1 MREKAN
7 AMVLASFAADSLALG
22 VHWVYNTALIDKQ
35 YGRVT
40 HLLKPSGES
49 YHPTKER
56 GELTHY
62 GDQALLLLNNLAGNS
77 GFNLEDFAR
86 AWQDFFKSYKGY
98 IDKATRNTLEN
109 FQSGKGPRESGSP
122 SSELGGA
129 ARISPLVYLYRDD
142 MDGLVAASRAQT
154 AMTHNNPY
162 VIDSAEFFARVAS
175 KVLHGPPPGTAIK
188 SVVDEHFNKAPYNQ
202 WVSEGLASA
211 KMETR
216 KAISG
221 FGQMCDTGAA
231 FPAVI
236 HLLAR
241 YEDNL
246 KEALVENVMAG
257 GDSAARG
264 MVTGMILGAYLGM
277 EAIPADW
284 LADLKNREAIMG
296 MLDRINPE
304 GK

>member
-1 MREKAN
+1 
-7 AMVLASFAADSLALG
+7 MVLASFAADSLALG
-22 VHWVYNTALIDKQ
+22 VHWIYDTALIDKQ
-35 YGRVT
+35 HGRVE
-40 HLLKPSGES
+40 HFLKPSGES

-62 GDQALLLLNNLAGNS
+62 GDQTLRLLDTLAGS
-77 GFNLEDFAR
+77 SAFNLEDFAQG
-86 AWQDFFKSYKGY
+86 WQDFCKTYQGY
-98 IDKATRNTLEN
+98 MDQATRKTLEN
-109 FQSGKGPRESGSP
+109 FQNGKDPHESGS
-122 SSELGGA
+122 SSSDLGGA
-129 ARISPLVYLYRDD
+129 ARISPLVFLYRDD

-154 AMTHNNPY
+154 VMTHNHRQ
-162 VIDSAEFFARVAS
+162 VSDSAEFFARVAS
-175 KVLHGPPPGTAIK
+175 KVLHRTPPGIAIK
-188 SVVDEHFNKAPYNQ
+188 SVVDENFNKAPYTQ
-202 WVSEGLASA
+202 WVSEGFASA

-216 KAISG
+216 AAISG
-221 FGQMCDTGAA
+221 FGQMCETGAA

-264 MVTGMILGAYLGM
+264 MVAGMILGAYLGM
-277 EAIPADW
+277 DAIPADW
-284 LADLKNREAIMG
+284 LADLKNRNAIMRV
-296 MLDRINPE
+296 LDRIDSE

>member
-1 MREKAN
+1 MKENAK

-22 VHWVYNTALIDKQ
+22 VHWVYDTALIDKQ
-35 YGRVT
+35 HGRVA
-40 HLLKPSGES
+40 HFLKPSNES

-62 GDQALLLLNNLAGNS
+62 GDQALKLLGTLSRGS
-77 GFNLEDFAR
+77 GFNLEAFAQG
-86 AWQDFFKSYKGY
+86 WQDFFKTYQGY
-98 IDKATRNTLEN
+98 MDQATRKTLEN
-109 FQSGKGPRESGSP
+109 FQKGKGPRESGSP
-122 SSELGGA
+122 SSDLGGA
-129 ARISPLVYLYRDD
+129 ARISPLVYFYRDD
-142 MDGLVAASRAQT
+142 VEGLVAASRAQT
-154 AMTHNNPY
+154 AMTHNQLQ
-162 VIDSAEFFARVAS
+162 VIDSAEFFARVAA
-175 KVLHGPPPGTAIK
+175 KVHHGTPPKIAIK
-188 SVVDEHFNKAPYNQ
+188 SVVDEHFNKAPYHQ
-202 WVSEGLASA
+202 WVSEGFASA
-211 KMETR
+211 NMETR
-216 KAISG
+216 AAISG
-221 FGQMCDTGAA
+221 FGQMCEIGAA

-241 YEDNL
+241 HEDNL

-284 LADLKNREAIMG
+284 LADLKSREAIMRR
-296 MLDRINPE
+296 LDRIDPE

>member
-1 MREKAN
+1 MRENAK

-35 YGRVT
+35 HGRVA
-40 HLLKPSGES
+40 HFLKPSGES

-56 GELTHY
+56 GEFTHY
-62 GDQALLLLNNLAGNS
+62 GDQTLKLLDTLAGGS
-77 GFNLEDFAR
+77 GFNLEDFAQS
-86 AWQDFFKSYKGY
+86 WQDFFKTYQGY
-98 IDKATRNTLEN
+98 MDQATRKTLEN
-109 FQSGKGPRESGSP
+109 FQKGKGPRESGSH
-122 SSELGGA
+122 SSDLGGA

-142 MDGLVAASRAQT
+142 LEGLVAASRAQT
-154 AMTHNNPY
+154 AMTHNQPQ
-162 VIDSAEFFARVAS
+162 VIDSAEFFARVAA
-175 KVLHGPPPGTAIK
+175 KVLHRTPPKTAVK
-188 SVVDEHFNKAPYNQ
+188 SVVDENFNKAPYNQ
-202 WVSEGLASA
+202 WVSEGFASA
-211 KMETR
+211 NMETR
-216 KAISG
+216 AAISG
-221 FGQMCDTGAA
+221 FGQICEIGAA

-264 MVTGMILGAYLGM
+264 MVTGMLLGAYLGM

-284 LADLKNREAIMG
+284 LADLKNRETIMRG
-296 MLDRINPE
+296 LDRIDQE

>member
-1 MREKAN
+1 MKENAK

-22 VHWVYNTALIDKQ
+22 VHWIYDTDLIDKQ
-35 YGRVT
+35 YGRVAYF
-40 HLLKPSGES
+40 LKPSGKS
-49 YHPTKER
+49 YHHTKDR

-62 GDQALLLLNNLAGNS
+62 GDQALLLLNTLSGSS
-77 GFNLEDFAR
+77 GFNLKEFAR
-86 AWQDFFKSYKGY
+86 NWQALFKTYQGYK
-98 IDKATRNTLEN
+98 DQATHKTLEN
-109 FQSGKGPRESGSP
+109 FLNGKGPHDSGSP

-154 AMTHNNPY
+154 AMTHNHPQ

-175 KVLHGPPPGTAIK
+175 QVLRKTPPKAAIK
-188 SVVDEHFNKAPYNQ
+188 RVVDENFNHAPFDQ
-202 WVSEGLASA
+202 WVSEGLTSA
-211 KMETR
+211 GMETR
-216 KAISG
+216 AAISG
-221 FGQMCDTGAA
+221 FGQMCEVGAA

-246 KEALVENVMAG
+246 EAALVENVMAG

-264 MVTGMILGAYLGM
+264 LVAGMILGAYLGM
-277 EAIPADW
+277 DAIPADW
-284 LADLKNREAIMG
+284 LADLKNREAIMR
-296 MLDRINPE
+296 MLGRIGPE
-304 GK
+304 GN